1 MEWSKLPGAVAV
13 PASRRGRARSRMA
26 EEDRLIEAGLLPD
39 IDFCR
44 KALALSANGR
54 VPDAK
59 HLSTC
64 AVCLR
69 RWRVTEAEL
78 LGWQAMGHAVAVDV
92 MREMATAFPSAER
105 DDRYRAFYAHVA
117 VCGDCERRLAELT
130 FESPL
135 AVPVSSRKV

>member
-1 MEWSKLPGAVAV
+1 
-13 PASRRGRARSRMA
+13 MA

-78 LGWQAMGHAVAVDV
+78 QDWLPMGHAAASELMRAMAAV
-92 MREMATAFPSAER
+92 FGSSER
-105 DDRYRAFYAHVA
+105 GDRYHAFYAHLA
-117 VCGDCERRLAELT
+117 ECDECERRLAELT
-130 FESPL
+130 FEFPVA
-135 AVPVSSRKV
+135 AVDLPIPMRQRV